1 MSSII
6 SNINR
11 FKWFIEKAK
20 LNPMP
25 HQSRAVE
32 WMLNKEIGPTSSTS
46 FVKGGILA
54 DEMGLGKTIM
64 MIGLFVSNY
73 VRKTLIVVPAPLV
86 AQWVSE
92 MNRTTGHNIL
102 VWSKKVPRETLEK
115 ASFVIVTYNKV
126 AIPRNKDT
134 KEYDLEKTNSLH
146 KIFWDRVIFDE
157 AHHLRN
163 KNGNFWSGRTLKA
176 AAKWLISGTP
186 VQNRKEDFY
195 NLCSV
200 LGLPASYYTSTE
212 LRAELL
218 QNYYLRR
225 TKKEIGI
232 EMPELKIIKKKV
244 AWSSEEEK
252 KLSQDIHSAY
262 EDAGIE
268 DRLKLINFARQVCTL
283 PQMLNPKIPSLIK
296 DRYLEKNYT
305 SAYFQGTRS
314 MSKID
319 EVIKTII
326 DRSKNGAGKLVFCH
340 FRQEI
345 DVIEERLKKEGITS
359 VGKFDGRVGAKERN
373 KMIKEGV
380 EVLILQIQTGCE
392 GINLQEHYS
401 EVYFVSPNWN
411 PAVEEQAIARCHRI
425 GQQKEVNVF
434 RFGMKNTVKLIIESN
449 ENFAGANAGVNDGS
463 YAGAIELETQTLDN
477 YIGSVQKMKNEV
489 RTSFEPV

>member
-1 MSSII
+1 MSV
-6 SNINR
+6 
-11 FKWFIEKAK
+11 FKWFIEKAN

-25 HQSRAVE
+25 HQSRAVK
-32 WMLNKEIGPTSSTS
+32 WMLDKELAPNGTFLIR
-46 FVKGGILA
+46 GGILA

-64 MIGLFVSNY
+64 MIGLFVANY

-92 MNRTTGHNIL
+92 IYRTTGHNIL
-102 VWSKKVPRETLEK
+102 VWSKKITREKLEK
-115 ASFVIVTYNKV
+115 APFVIVTYNKV
-126 AIPRNKDT
+126 AIHRNKETLD
-134 KEYDLEKTNSLH
+134 YDLTKTNDLH
-146 KIFWDRVIFDE
+146 KIVWDRVIFDE

-163 KNGNFWSGRTLKA
+163 KNGNFWAARSLRSG
-176 AAKWLISGTP
+176 AKWLISGTP

-200 LGLPASYYTSTE
+200 LGLPASYYTSE
-212 LRAELL
+212 GSRAELL
-218 QNYYLRR
+218 EKYYLRR

-244 AWSSEEEK
+244 NWSSEEEK
-252 KLSQDIHSAY
+252 RLSQDIHLAYTSACR
-262 EDAGIE
+262 DN
-268 DRLKLINFARQVCTL
+268 RLKLINFARQVCTL

-296 DRYLEKNYT
+296 DKYLQKSYT
-305 SAYFQGTRS
+305 SSYFQGAKS

-319 EVIKTII
+319 EVIKII
-326 DRSKNGAGKLVFCH
+326 IERSRNGAGKLVFCH

-345 DVIEERLKKEGITS
+345 DVIEEILKKKGINS
-359 VGKFDGRVGAKERN
+359 VGKFDGRIGAKERN
-373 KMIKEGV
+373 KLIKEGV

-401 EVYFVSPNWN
+401 EIYFVSPNWN

-434 RFGMKNTVKLIIESN
+434 RFCMKNTVNSKPVLKLECDVVCEQDS
-449 ENFAGANAGVNDGS
+449 D
-463 YAGAIELETQTLDN
+463 LETQSLDN
-477 YIGSVQKMKNEV
+477 YIGGVQKIKNFV
-489 RTSFEPV
+489 RTSFEPVVLPGDS